1 VDALA
6 RLPNLPRALF
16 DAYADAKARAYKR
29 RLGTTL
35 MPWGMRHW
43 NKVFDQFGGNPL
55 PYGLTAINRGV
66 IQRLANFLF
75 DQKLISKCVEVGELF
90 IGASREFAE

>member
-1 VDALA
+1 
-6 RLPNLPRALF
+6 
-16 DAYADAKARAYKR
+16 
-29 RLGTTL
+29 

-55 PYGLTAINRGV
+55 PYGLTEINRNV

-75 DQKLISKCVEVGELF
+75 DQKLISKRAEVDELF